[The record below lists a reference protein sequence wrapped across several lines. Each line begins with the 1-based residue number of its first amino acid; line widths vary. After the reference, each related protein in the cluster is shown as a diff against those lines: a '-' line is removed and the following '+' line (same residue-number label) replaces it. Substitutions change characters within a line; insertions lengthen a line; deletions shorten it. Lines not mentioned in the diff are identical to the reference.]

1 MVANPL
7 TPIGKL
13 VVVALLLLRA
23 PVYWIATTWFPAW
36 RGGDPG
42 VSKFPADSEFPWVEF
57 DLSSRR
63 SRIGFFVCYYL
74 LPPIRYFALFL
85 LCGAVA
91 TPFRV

>member
-57 DLSSRR
+57 GLSSRR